1 VVVDRAGQLVA
12 SSLALAMI
20 VGLIGAP
27 VLAQPADE
35 IGPAAGLDA
44 DTVDGKH
51 AVAATNKVGK
61 RANKLVATNRAGQL
75 PSNILRPLWSL
86 VQGIPAI
93 LADGQVS
100 WAELVAIPA
109 ILADGQVGWG
119 EVAGIPAGFADA
131 ADNVGYASATLPATY
146 NLPPKAAGPVGVYAD
161 VPLGVDV
168 ELYVIPAVG
177 ASLIAYGDFME
188 RGPRATSGF
197 PGLPA
202 VPADMVR
209 SARFV
214 ANSDATATTF
224 KVRIRVFDTGISPA
238 ALKKVAKH
246 VKVGVVKV
254 PKRAA
259 SEMQRR
265 VGR

>member
-1 VVVDRAGQLVA
+1 MLDRAGRLAATSLV
-12 SSLALAMI
+12 LALLA
-20 VGLIGAP
+20 GLMGTP

-35 IGPAAGLDA
+35 VSPAAGLDA

-51 AVAATNKVGK
+51 AVAATNRVGR

-75 PSNILRPLWSL
+75 PSNILRPLWRL
-86 VQGIPAI
+86 LQGIPAI

-109 ILADGQVGWG
+109 VLADGQVGWG

-146 NLPPKAAGPVGVYAD
+146 NLPPQAAGPVGVYAD

-168 ELYVIPAVG
+168 ELYILPAVG
-177 ASLIAYGDFME
+177 ASLISYGDGME

-202 VPADMVR
+202 VPADTVR

-224 KVRIRVFDTGISPA
+224 KVRVRVYDTGISPA
-238 ALKKVAKH
+238 ALKKVAKQ

-254 PKRAA
+254 PKRATHA
-259 SEMQRR
+259 LQRR